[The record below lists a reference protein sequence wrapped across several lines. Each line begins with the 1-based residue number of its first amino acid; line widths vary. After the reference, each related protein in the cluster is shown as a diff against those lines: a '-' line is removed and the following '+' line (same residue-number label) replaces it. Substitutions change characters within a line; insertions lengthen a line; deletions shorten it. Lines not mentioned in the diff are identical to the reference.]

1 VLQKHSIEKEILYKI
16 KNLKDIKFM
25 TLLLPLFYDNL
36 GSMEKEEKT
45 NESGM
50 TVYEVSYLLLP
61 SLAIEQVPGEVE
73 NIKNSIKSA
82 GGEVVSGEEP
92 ILIDLAYTM
101 TKVVQTNRYKCDNA
115 YFGWTKFELTPEGI
129 EEVKKT
135 LDLNDNILRYLL
147 IKTVK
152 DNTLINGKMMLK
164 KEESKKDYLVEE
176 GVVGESTEDS
186 SSEEE
191 IDKSIE
197 DLVIS

>member
-1 VLQKHSIEKEILYKI
+1 
-16 KNLKDIKFM
+16 
-25 TLLLPLFYDNL
+25 
-36 GSMEKEEKT
+36 MEKEEKT
-45 NESGM
+45 NEGGM

-101 TKVVQTNRYKCDNA
+101 TKVVQTNRCKCDNA
-115 YFGWTKFELTPEGI
+115 YFGWMKFELTPEGI
-129 EEVKKT
+129 EEVKKA
-135 LDLNDNILRYLL
+135 LDSNDHVLRYLL

-152 DNTLINGKMMLK
+152 ENTLVHGKMMLK
-164 KEESKKDYLVEE
+164 KEESKKDYLAEEDAVEE
-176 GVVGESTEDS
+176 SVDDV

-191 IDKSIE
+191 IDKSID